1 MAICRSC
8 RNTKSQG
15 FEGNTEGQRKKPI
28 AFRNMHYMEIIH
40 AECARYRCNPVDAR
54 VQENAAGPIKGEYRD
69 RKLALQLNFPIQLL
83 RYFYPSPLLFSA
95 LPLTFSLYLYFFLVV
110 PVLSVAWVIMPI
122 RGLKLWV
129 TRRFTRRK
137 LVFRDDGG
145 CSLVI
150 CKVRVRWERK

>member
-15 FEGNTEGQRKKPI
+15 FEGNTEVQRKKPI
-28 AFRNMHYMEIIH
+28 AFRNMHYVEIIH
-40 AECARYRCNPVDAR
+40 AECARYRCNPVDVR

-69 RKLALQLNFPIQLL
+69 RKPALQLNFPIQLL
-83 RYFYPSPLLFSA
+83 RYFYPSFVIFRPSSHFFVISLFLSCCSC
-95 LPLTFSLYLYFFLVV
+95 FIGSL
-110 PVLSVAWVIMPI
+110 SHNADK
-122 RGLKLWV
+122 RLKIV
-129 TRRFTRRK
+129 SHKKVYGRK
-137 LVFRDDGG
+137 LIFRDGGG